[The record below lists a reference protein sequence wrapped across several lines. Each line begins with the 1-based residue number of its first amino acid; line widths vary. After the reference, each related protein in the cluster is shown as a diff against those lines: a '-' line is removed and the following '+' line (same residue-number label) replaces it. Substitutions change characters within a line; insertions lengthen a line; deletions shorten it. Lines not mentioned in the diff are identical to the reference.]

1 MTELIPLH
9 ALNVKLLMQEPRFK
23 AQPAAIEEHQPSWKS
38 RWQQL
43 RQLHV
48 SQEQPRLSPFYRA

>member
-9 ALNVKLLMQEPRFK
+9 ALNVTLLMQEPRFK
-23 AQPAAIEEHQPSWKS
+23 PQPEAVEEHQPSWKS

-43 RQLHV
+43 RQRPA